1 MLMHYSESCALSIR
15 GSISTPATTNIH
27 VRFLILVMIEKN
39 ILQGLNRFLYDY
51 MEWSAVA
58 EGAVKNHDGTSE
70 ETVNKED
77 EEPKEEIE
85 QLQRQLQDVVKRN
98 ADNEKKAAEYLD
110 RLKRLQADMENI
122 QKITK
127 RQLETV
133 TSQASERLLLKL
145 LPSLDALR
153 QAVRIANSNDS
164 LPRDEVAMG
173 LKMLQEQLAQ
183 VLETEG
189 LEEITAEGELLDPE
203 LHEVVSYVE
212 TDEKPENTVLEEIR
226 KGYTLNGKV
235 IRPSL
240 VVVSKKPRTSES
252 TGAESD

>member
-1 MLMHYSESCALSIR
+1 M
-15 GSISTPATTNIH
+15 
-27 VRFLILVMIEKN
+27 V
-39 ILQGLNRFLYDY
+39 
-51 MEWSAVA
+51 
-58 EGAVKNHDGTSE
+58 EGAVRNPEGASE

-85 QLQRQLQDVVKRN
+85 ELQKQLQDVVERN
-98 ADNEKKAAEYLD
+98 AENEKKAAEYLD

-127 RQLETV
+127 RQLEKV

-153 QAVRIANSNDS
+153 EAVRIANSNDS

-189 LEEITAEGELLDPE
+189 LEEIDAEGGPLDPE

-252 TGAESD
+252 TGAEGG